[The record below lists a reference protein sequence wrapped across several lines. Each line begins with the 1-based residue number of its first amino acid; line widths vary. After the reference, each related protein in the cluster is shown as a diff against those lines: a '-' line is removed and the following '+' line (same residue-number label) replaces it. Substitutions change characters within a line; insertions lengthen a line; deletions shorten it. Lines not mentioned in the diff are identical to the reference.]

1 LFTGYSYI
9 IHDELPYNFPPGEAH
24 SKVIGSSLKPPLKIL
39 FMGTSDFAVPALK
52 ALHGAGYPLTLVVT
66 QPDRP
71 AGRGLELKASPVK
84 KTAVELGLEVFQP
97 EKIKF
102 PESVEMLKSHPPDV
116 TVVAAYGQILPL
128 SVLRVP
134 KVTNLNIHGSIL
146 PKYRGAAPIHYAVMA
161 GETET
166 GVTIMYMGEKLDD
179 GDMLL
184 VKKTPIG
191 PDECTGDVH
200 DRLAILGAEGI
211 VEALALL
218 AENKAPRIPQDHSLA
233 TFSPSIKRE
242 KCRVQWEKSAPEVVN
257 QIRGLAP
264 WPVAETQWGEMP
276 LRLFSAK
283 ALDGT
288 VSTTPGEVL
297 AVGKE
302 GVEVASGKGRVL
314 LKEIQPPGKKR
325 MGAFEFTLG
334 HPNFK
339 PGERLK

>member
-1 LFTGYSYI
+1 
-9 IHDELPYNFPPGEAH
+9 
-24 SKVIGSSLKPPLKIL
+24 
-39 FMGTSDFAVPALK
+39 
-52 ALHGAGYPLTLVVT
+52 
-66 QPDRP
+66 
-71 AGRGLELKASPVK
+71 
-84 KTAVELGLEVFQP
+84 
-97 EKIKF
+97 
-102 PESVEMLKSHPPDV
+102 
-116 TVVAAYGQILPL
+116 
-128 SVLRVP
+128 VP